1 MRIIGLLLN
10 LLILILVVFVAFSFS
25 ALNSENV
32 LVNYYFGSRE
42 LPLPVVILLAIMF
55 GALLGIAA
63 SLGLVLKSRHHASK
77 LRRTLKKTEKEVV
90 NLQSVGVKESS

>member
-1 MRIIGLLLN
+1 VRIIGLLFN
-10 LLILILVVFVAFSFS
+10 LLVLILVVFVAFSFS

-42 LPLPVVILLAIMF
+42 LPLPVVILVAILF

-63 SLGLVLKSRHHASK
+63 SLGLVFKSRHQASK
-77 LRRTLKKTEKEVV
+77 LRKTLRKTEKEVV
-90 NLQSVGVKESS
+90 SLQSVAVKDNG

>member
-1 MRIIGLLLN
+1 MRIISLLFN
-10 LLILILVVFVAFSFS
+10 LLILLLVVVVAFSFS

-42 LPLPVVILLAIMF
+42 LPLPVVVLCAILF

-63 SLGLVLKSRHHASK
+63 SLGLVFRARHQASK
-77 LRRTLKKTEKEVV
+77 LRKSLRKTEKEVV
-90 NLQSVGVKESS
+90 NLQSVAVKDNS